1 MNEGL
6 PEPVRGDDEPLRT
19 GSDTVP
25 DLKLSFASA
34 LNRLFAGGWAREVTS
49 RELPIAT
56 ELAGVNMR
64 LKAGAVRETHW
75 HKQAEWS
82 YMISGRARITA
93 VDDVGEGDIWC
104 FPAGIPHSIQ
114 GLEGGCEFLLV
125 FDEGSFS
132 VSETCLSPHAVPSPA
147 AAVLQRFSYRLLDQQ
162 PIRAAGVTARIADS
176 LNFKA
181 STTIAAALVEVE
193 PGAIRETH
201 RHHNTDEWQYYLG
214 GQGRMTVFASGGT
227 ARAFDFSAGDV
238 GYVPVAMGHRIENT
252 GAGRLRLLEMYRSDR
267 VAGVSPNQPM
277 ALTNEPMLAQWR
289 QRSGG

>member
-1 MNEGL
+1 
-6 PEPVRGDDEPLRT
+6 
-19 GSDTVP
+19 
-25 DLKLSFASA
+25 
-34 LNRLFAGGWAREVTS
+34 
-49 RELPIAT
+49 
-56 ELAGVNMR
+56 MR

-93 VDDVGEGDIWC
+93 LDADGASFVDDVGEGDIWC